1 MIRILIAS
9 LFGLAAAAAQA
20 QDTITILQHASV
32 IDASSPVAREGMS
45 IVIAEGRILRVDH
58 DEQIDPADYPG
69 AHVQDLS
76 GRFVLPGLVETHVHL
91 ATSPDAE
98 RAEAI
103 LDRLLHGGV
112 TTVRDMAGDARFLAD
127 LRRRLLIGELAGPDV
142 HFSTVF
148 AGPSFFND
156 PRTQAA
162 SAGETPGQI
171 PWLQAIDNDTDMEIA
186 VAMARGTGG
195 RGIKIYANLPGDT
208 VARIGEEAQAQDVLL
223 WSHGTIAPA
232 LPMDAVNA
240 GVDVLSHACML
251 VSHISPVH
259 PQAYPARPDED
270 FSVFGDDYSG
280 YEDLFAA
287 MRREGTMLD
296 ANLRLYELADRRRAE
311 TPDDPPL
318 IRCPLEYAAGLTA
331 AAHAAGI
338 PVTTGTDGI
347 SPPDRNWSSIQDELR
362 LLHDAA
368 GLSPHDVITAATF
381 NGALALGLR
390 TEIGLVLPGYQA
402 DLIILSAN
410 PLDDIA
416 NMTTIEHIIADGRT
430 YDRAAWL
437 TARDTGIAGDTP

>member
-1 MIRILIAS
+1 MIRFL
-9 LFGLAAAAAQA
+9 LTGLAMLLAASAGA
-20 QDTITILQHASV
+20 DDEIIILQHATV

-45 IVIAEGRILRVDH
+45 IVINGERILRVDH
-58 DEQIDPADYPG
+58 DEQVDPADYPD
-69 AHVQDLS
+69 ARLEDLT
-76 GRFVLPGLVETHVHL
+76 GRYVLPGLVETHVHL
-91 ATSPDAE
+91 ATSPDRE

-127 LRRRLLIGELAGPDV
+127 LRRRLLIGELAGPEV
-142 HFSTVF
+142 QFSAVF

-156 PRTQAA
+156 PRTAAA
-162 SAGETPGQI
+162 SAGETPGEVA
-171 PWLQAIDNDTDMEIA
+171 WLQAIAETTDMTIA
-186 VAMARGTGG
+186 VAMARGTGA
-195 RGIKIYANLPGDT
+195 RGIKIYANLPAET
-208 VARIGEEAQAQDVLL
+208 VRRIGAEAQAQGVLL

-232 LPMDAVNA
+232 LPMDAVEA

-251 VSHISPVH
+251 VSHISPLL

-280 YEDLFAA
+280 YDDLFAA
-287 MRREGTMLD
+287 MRRNGTMLD

-318 IRCPLEYAAGLTA
+318 LRCPLDYASGIVA

-338 PVTTGTDGI
+338 PITTGTDGI
-347 SPPDRNWSSIQDELR
+347 SPPDRIWPSIHDELR

-381 NGALALGLR
+381 NGALALGMR

-402 DLIILSAN
+402 DLIV
-410 PLDDIA
+410 
-416 NMTTIEHIIADGRT
+416 
-430 YDRAAWL
+430 L
-437 TARDTGIAGDTP
+437 TADPLADIGNMNTITDIYANGRGFSRTDWLAARTPQEETTP